1 MKETTRNGAI
11 NSKRIDLY
19 KRNCFV
25 LEAKQSRLSGD
36 KKLADAP
43 SLPGL
48 ESAPRGRRFIGPH
61 RQSLCRCFQNNEG
74 FRKCLVSKRSPRRFL
89 EQHVL
94 VQQIA

>member
-1 MKETTRNGAI
+1 MKETTHDGAI

-48 ESAPRGRRFIGPH
+48 ESAPRGRRFYLATP
-61 RQSLCRCFQNNEG
+61 
-74 FRKCLVSKRSPRRFL
+74 P
-89 EQHVL
+89 
-94 VQQIA
+94 IAMPLFFKTIRACAIAGL